1 MPKIMPKH
9 ESPGAIRPTEIAR
22 VVNATRSRKKKLP
35 ALSEKSTRRPPD
47 NRYREQ
53 YGLIV
58 ICPNAA
64 VQRSLYEAL
73 RTLTHCKLRVVTT

>member
-1 MPKIMPKH
+1 MPSH
-9 ESPGAIRPTEIAR
+9 ESPGGLRPAEISR
-22 VVNATRSRKKKLP
+22 VVNAARTRKKKLP
-35 ALSEKSTRRPPD
+35 ALSKKSTRRPPD

-64 VQRSLYEAL
+64 VQQSLYEAL

>member
-1 MPKIMPKH
+1 MPKH
-9 ESPGAIRPTEIAR
+9 ESPGAIRPVEIAR
-22 VVNATRSRKKKLP
+22 VVNATRVRKKKLP
-35 ALSEKSTRRPPD
+35 VLPTNSTRKPPD

-64 VQRSLYEAL
+64 VQQALYDAL